1 MTEYKPRDKKVQGYT
16 TSKILHAINDIERA
30 EGKKMSAV
38 VHDALTAYTSSH
50 PNVQLSTKRE
60 INISKLSMEMA
71 SLSENASKANEYDEF
86 ESNFIHFCV
95 NLNHVKANSPQEF
108 SLIGD
113 VTLLLSEIGAH
124 HEDEYLKCIK
134 IARKLMP
141 KRILTQ
147 IFQKELNISHK
158 TLNNAIEKEH
168 DRKELSRGQYIEKYN
183 E

>member
-1 MTEYKPRDKKVQGYT
+1 MTEYKPRDKKIQGYT
-16 TSKILHAINDIERA
+16 TSKVLHAINDIERA

-38 VHDALTAYTSSH
+38 VHDALTAYTSDH

-60 INISKLSMEMA
+60 INISKLSMKMA

-95 NLNHVKANSPQEF
+95 NLSHIKANSPQEF

-113 VTLLLSEIGAH
+113 LTLLLSEIETH
-124 HEDEYLKCIK
+124 HEDEYGKCIK

-141 KRILTQ
+141 KRILKQ
-147 IFQKELNISHK
+147 VFQKEFNSQHE
-158 TLNNAIEKEH
+158 TLINAVEKEH
-168 DRKELSRGQYIEKYN
+168 DRKKLSRGQYNKKYN